1 LKRRYKALIAIVVPV
16 VLVALLNIIHPVSY
30 NILMGYM
37 MAMVLVFKSSLFS
50 LWFIS
55 KLKIITFI
63 KSLTIVQA
71 FMLGVKRWFIDNL
84 LTKWLDKYIIRH
96 LKKPFSEI
104 SQYYKAV
111 SLKAKLKNFFLLVL
125 PLGIA
130 VWFMYL
136 TDILT
141 HFALFV
147 ELKMLVIG
155 FFKAL
160 WVILS
165 KVFGIIPAIFSWVSS
180 SWLAP
185 IFEVFALSYLL
196 SLIEKVLGENN
207 PISRFFNYIGNK
219 LNDFLRYIGLI
230 NDKHIEPILD
240 GSISKISRAFGK
252 KISNI
257 VKDKKI
263 SDEYLYFDNF
273 QNIILKGH
281 INAYHSFKDMEKIK
295 DKKELYKLIN
305 KETNDNIDIIAYVS
319 RDKQGNI
326 LEEHI
331 DNNFYHDIFLLKG
344 IASNINHGVKEQNHN
359 RIDFT
364 DFWVLNTSRYPVW
377 IKSHSDNIEDIK
389 LEGNSMNF
397 IKTKNHLNFDER
409 DIYFELDN
417 IKVYPTPIEIEDK
430 R

>member
-1 LKRRYKALIAIVVPV
+1 LKRRYKALIAIIIPII
-16 VLVALLNIIHPVSY
+16 LVALLNIIHPVSY

-37 MAMVLVFKSSLFS
+37 MAIVLVFKSSLIS
-50 LWFIS
+50 LWLIS
-55 KLKIITFI
+55 KLKILAFI
-63 KSLTIVQA
+63 KSLTMVQA
-71 FMLGVKRWFIDNL
+71 FMLGIKRWFIDNML
-84 LTKWLDKYIIRH
+84 SKWLDRYIIRH

-125 PLGIA
+125 PLGVAI
-130 VWFMYL
+130 WFMYL

-147 ELKMLVIG
+147 ELKMLVIA

-165 KVFGIIPAIFSWVSS
+165 KIFGIIPAIFSWISS

-185 IFEVFALSYLL
+185 IFEVFALSYIL
-196 SLIEKVLGENN
+196 SLIEKLLGENN
-207 PISRFFNYIGNK
+207 PITIFFNYIGDR
-219 LNDFLRYIGLI
+219 LNDFLAYLGLI

-240 GSISKISRAFGK
+240 GSISKMSRAFGK
-252 KISNI
+252 KISNM

-281 INAYHSFKDMEKIK
+281 INAYHSFKDMDKIK
-295 DKKELYKLIN
+295 DKKELYRIIN

-319 RDKQGNI
+319 RDKSGNI

-331 DNNFYHDIFLLKG
+331 DNDFYHDIFLLKG
-344 IASNINHGVKEQNHN
+344 IASNINHGVKEQNRD

-364 DFWVLNTSRYPVW
+364 DFWVLNTSKYPAW
-377 IKSHSDNIEDIK
+377 IKSHSKNIEDIE
-389 LEGNSMNF
+389 LGGNSVKF
-397 IKTKNHLNFDER
+397 IKTKNHLNFNKK
-409 DIYFELDN
+409 DIYFEFN
-417 IKVYPTPIEIEDK
+417 NQKVYPTQIEEK
-430 R
+430 G

>member
-1 LKRRYKALIAIVVPV
+1 MKRRYKALIAIIIPII
-16 VLVALLNIIHPVSY
+16 LVALLNIIHPVSY

-37 MAMVLVFKSSLFS
+37 MAIVLVFKSSLIS
-50 LWFIS
+50 LWLIS
-55 KLKIITFI
+55 KLKILAFI
-63 KSLTIVQA
+63 KSLTMVQA
-71 FMLGVKRWFIDNL
+71 FMLGIKRWFIDNML
-84 LTKWLDKYIIRH
+84 SKWLDRYIIRH

-125 PLGIA
+125 PLGVAI
-130 VWFMYL
+130 WFMYL

-147 ELKMLVIG
+147 ELKMLVIA

-165 KVFGIIPAIFSWVSS
+165 KIFGIIPAIFSWISS

-185 IFEVFALSYLL
+185 IFEVFALSYIL
-196 SLIEKVLGENN
+196 SLIEKLLGENN
-207 PISRFFNYIGNK
+207 PITRFFNYIGDR
-219 LNDFLRYIGLI
+219 LNDFLAYLGLI

-240 GSISKISRAFGK
+240 GSISKMSRAFGK
-252 KISNI
+252 KISNM

-281 INAYHSFKDMEKIK
+281 INAYHSFKDMDKIK
-295 DKKELYKLIN
+295 DKKELYRIIN
-305 KETNDNIDIIAYVS
+305 QETNDNIDIIAYVS
-319 RDKQGNI
+319 RDKSGNI

-331 DNNFYHDIFLLKG
+331 DNDFYHDIFLLEG
-344 IASNINHGVKEQNHN
+344 IASNINHGVKEQNRD

-364 DFWVLNTSRYPVW
+364 DFWVLNTSKYPVW
-377 IKSHSDNIEDIK
+377 IKSHSKNIEDIE
-389 LEGNSMNF
+389 LGGNSVKF
-397 IKTKNHLNFDER
+397 IKTKNHLNFNKK
-409 DIYFELDN
+409 DIYFEFN
-417 IKVYPTPIEIEDK
+417 NKKVYPTPIEE
-430 R
+430 RG

>member
-1 LKRRYKALIAIVVPV
+1 
-16 VLVALLNIIHPVSY
+16 
-30 NILMGYM
+30 M
-37 MAMVLVFKSSLFS
+37 MAIVLVFKSSLIS
-50 LWFIS
+50 LWLIS
-55 KLKIITFI
+55 KLKILAFI
-63 KSLTIVQA
+63 KSLTMVQA
-71 FMLGVKRWFIDNL
+71 FMLGIKRWFIDNML
-84 LTKWLDKYIIRH
+84 SKWLDRYIIRH

-125 PLGIA
+125 PLGVAI
-130 VWFMYL
+130 WFMYL

-147 ELKMLVIG
+147 ELKMLVIA

-165 KVFGIIPAIFSWVSS
+165 KIFGIIPAIFSWISS

-185 IFEVFALSYLL
+185 IFEVFALSYIL
-196 SLIEKVLGENN
+196 SLIEKLLGENN
-207 PISRFFNYIGNK
+207 PITRFFNYIGDR
-219 LNDFLRYIGLI
+219 LNDFLAYLGLI

-240 GSISKISRAFGK
+240 GSISKMSRAFGK
-252 KISNI
+252 KISNM

-281 INAYHSFKDMEKIK
+281 INAYHSFKDMDKIK
-295 DKKELYKLIN
+295 DKKELYRIIN
-305 KETNDNIDIIAYVS
+305 QETNDNIDIIAYVS
-319 RDKQGNI
+319 RDKSGNI

-331 DNNFYHDIFLLKG
+331 DNDFYHDIFLLKG
-344 IASNINHGVKEQNHN
+344 IASNINHGVKEQNRD

-364 DFWVLNTSRYPVW
+364 DFWVLNTSKYPVW
-377 IKSHSDNIEDIK
+377 VNLPTLLVK
-389 LEGNSMNF
+389 LDRVG
-397 IKTKNHLNFDER
+397 LP
-409 DIYFELDN
+409 LW
-417 IKVYPTPIEIEDK
+417 KVL
-430 R
+430 